1 MSRWIFVGAALVVLV
16 LLGLLVGSPALYA
29 AGDADCSA
37 LDDAG
42 EPTHATHE
50 GDMYAGDDDGYT
62 DCPVD
67 DAAAM
72 GAGEG

>member
-16 LLGLLVGSPALYA
+16 LLGLLVGSPALHT

-37 LDDAG
+37 LGDDAG

-50 GDMYAGDDDGYT
+50 SDMYAEDSNEYT

-72 GAGEG
+72 GGS